1 MGDFKNLCYPTHPS
15 LMTFALVSR
24 FHVINVKALVDA
36 FNQENILVGA
46 FSSIVKTG
54 GSFVALVNIA
64 DRL

>member
-1 MGDFKNLCYPTHPS
+1 
-15 LMTFALVSR
+15 MTFALVSR

-36 FNQENILVGA
+36 FNQENTLVGA